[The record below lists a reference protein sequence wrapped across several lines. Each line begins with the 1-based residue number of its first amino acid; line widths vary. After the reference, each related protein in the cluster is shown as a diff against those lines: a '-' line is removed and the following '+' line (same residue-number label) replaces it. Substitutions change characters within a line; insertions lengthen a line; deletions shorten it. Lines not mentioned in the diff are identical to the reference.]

1 MELDNYLLELDE
13 EISKSIANYENQLMK
28 VVIGR
33 ANPVLISKIKLEYY
47 GSPISVEE
55 IASITTSGPLQLIV
69 KPYDMS
75 VLKNIEKAIMDNKIN
90 VSIINEG
97 HQLRLQYPQMTTE
110 KRVEMTKQLASI
122 TEQARIGVRQ
132 ARQDINKK
140 IKADSD
146 LSEDIQKHYLDN
158 IQKEVDK
165 SIEKINEMSKTKEK
179 ELLTI

>member
-1 MELDNYLLELDE
+1 
-13 EISKSIANYENQLMK
+13 
-28 VVIGR
+28 
-33 ANPVLISKIKLEYY
+33 
-47 GSPISVEE
+47 
-55 IASITTSGPLQLIV
+55 
-69 KPYDMS
+69 
-75 VLKNIEKAIMDNKIN
+75 
-90 VSIINEG
+90 
-97 HQLRLQYPQMTTE
+97 MTTE